1 MIKPPM
7 RVMTSPSLRATC
19 AVLMGALFAA
29 TPARAQ
35 SFRLNEFATG
45 MTDTLQS
52 AIDLLPQSITN
63 IRLGVGPSISPHY
76 EGDNKYKVNVIPAV
90 SLRWRDLVEVNNNE
104 VRIIAFNKLFNADG
118 GNVAGGNLRFGP
130 TVSVDFGRDEDRSPD
145 LRGLGDVDTS
155 LEVGAFVAYTEGHM
169 RLRARARHDIIDGH
183 GGGTL
188 RLDAAYTVFQAA
200 PVALGVNVSSTW
212 ATGNYMRS
220 YFGVSPPQSAASGL
234 PAFAPGSG
242 FKDVGAEVNANYI
255 FASQWAVVANA
266 GYKRLIGDAAGS
278 PLVRQRGSAN
288 QFTLQTFLV
297 YSF

>member
-1 MIKPPM
+1 
-7 RVMTSPSLRATC
+7 MTKTSLRATF
-19 AVLMGALFAA
+19 AVLMGALFASA
-29 TPARAQ
+29 PARAQ
-35 SFRLNEFATG
+35 SFSLNDFATG

-52 AIDLLPQSITN
+52 AIDLLPQDITN

-76 EGDNKYKVNVIPAV
+76 EGDNNYDVSVIPAV
-90 SLRWRDLVEVNNNE
+90 SLRWRDIVEVNNNE
-104 VRIIAFNKLFNADG
+104 VRIIAFNKLYSGDA
-118 GNVAGGNLRFGP
+118 GNVGGGNLRVGP
-130 TVSVDFGRDEDRSPD
+130 TVSIDFGRDEDRSPD
-145 LRGLGDVDTS
+145 LRGLGNVDTS
-155 LEVGAFVAYTEGHM
+155 LELGAFIAYTEGRM
-169 RLRARARHDIIDGH
+169 RLRARARHDVIDGH

-220 YFGVSPPQSAASGL
+220 YFGVSPAQSAASGL
-234 PAFAPGSG
+234 PVFDPGAG

-255 FASQWAVVANA
+255 FASQWAIVANA
-266 GYKRLIGDAAGS
+266 GYKRLIGAAADS

-288 QFTLQTFLV
+288 QLAFQTFLV